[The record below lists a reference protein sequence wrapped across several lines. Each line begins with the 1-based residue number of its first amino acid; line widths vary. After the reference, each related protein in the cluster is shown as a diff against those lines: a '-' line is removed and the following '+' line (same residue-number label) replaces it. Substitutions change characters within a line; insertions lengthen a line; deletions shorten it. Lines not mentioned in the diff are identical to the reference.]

1 MLIEPPAS
9 ISGGFE
15 KGRKEKMKNIETR
28 GRRKKRE
35 KERERENEVSI
46 NSQEVR
52 HRCQFHGAIG
62 GHETARWGKRKV
74 PLGRVSRVLRDIGN
88 GPSQSCLGEGSD
100 RRQLGRMEAR

>member
-35 KERERENEVSI
+35 KERFSGDFEI
-46 NSQEVR
+46 
-52 HRCQFHGAIG
+52 AIG
-62 GHETARWGKRKV
+62 SCKV
-74 PLGRVSRVLRDIGN
+74 
-88 GPSQSCLGEGSD
+88 SQ
-100 RRQLGRMEAR
+100 

>member
-74 PLGRVSRVLRDIGN
+74 STLAERTA
-88 GPSQSCLGEGSD
+88 D
-100 RRQLGRMEAR
+100 RCKKRPVFGTMG